1 MVGVFLSLCI
11 IYYKCLWHFM
21 VNFFR
26 GEKTLQWPND
36 ELMMFDWGLLLFFS
50 NHFFFQLKA
59 RGGKNSVIVRVLICG
74 DALVFVKLERERKRD
89 TEDFRGERVRERLR
103 GCELVRKWYDI
114 FFLSIVKCKHI
125 RWGSDISYNTSNA
138 CPCSHNVSV
147 ETNLSSQA
155 RDRESLSFFVFSSVC
170 TNTRT

>member
-50 NHFFFQLKA
+50 NHFFQLKA

-74 DALVFVKLERERKRD
+74 DALVFVKLERQRERERD

-170 TNTRT
+170 TNT

>member
-50 NHFFFQLKA
+50 NHFFQLKA

-74 DALVFVKLERERKRD
+74 DALVFVKLERGRKRD
-89 TEDFRGERVRERLR
+89 TEDYRSERVRERLR
-103 GCELVRKWYDI
+103 GCELVSKWYDI

-170 TNTRT
+170 TNT

>member
-50 NHFFFQLKA
+50 NHFFQLKA

-74 DALVFVKLERERKRD
+74 DALVFVKLERKRERD

-170 TNTRT
+170 TNT

>member
-26 GEKTLQWPND
+26 GEKTLHWPND

-50 NHFFFQLKA
+50 NHFFLAKSQGWQKFCNCESAYLW
-59 RGGKNSVIVRVLICG
+59 GCPCIC
-74 DALVFVKLERERKRD
+74 VTRERERKRD

-103 GCELVRKWYDI
+103 GCELVSKWYDI

-170 TNTRT
+170 TNT

>member
-50 NHFFFQLKA
+50 NHFFQLKA

-89 TEDFRGERVRERLR
+89 TEDFRSERVRERLR
-103 GCELVRKWYDI
+103 GCELVSKWYDI

-155 RDRESLSFFVFSSVC
+155 RDIESLSFFVFSSVC
-170 TNTRT
+170 TNT

>member
-1 MVGVFLSLCI
+1 MSLCI

-21 VNFFR
+21 VNFL
-26 GEKTLQWPND
+26 GGKDITLAQWWID
-36 ELMMFDWGLLLFFS
+36 DVWLGALII
-50 NHFFFQLKA
+50 FFQPFFLAKSQGWQKFCNCESA
-59 RGGKNSVIVRVLICG
+59 YLWGCPCICETR
-74 DALVFVKLERERKRD
+74 ERERKRD

-170 TNTRT
+170 TNTWTWL